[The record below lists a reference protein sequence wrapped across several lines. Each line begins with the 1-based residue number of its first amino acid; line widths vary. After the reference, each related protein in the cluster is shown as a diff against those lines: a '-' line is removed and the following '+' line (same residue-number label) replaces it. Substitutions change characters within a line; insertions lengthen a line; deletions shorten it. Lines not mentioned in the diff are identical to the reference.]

1 MAINVANICCQVCLS
16 MRSAC
21 EAFFVL
27 KLRMCFGLLVLVSVM
42 FVAGL
47 AHVPTPVCCS
57 KYTLLPGF
65 VFSSG
70 NGAWAR
76 AFFL

>member
-1 MAINVANICCQVCLS
+1 MLQTSALRFACQCVVLVKL
-16 MRSAC
+16 
-21 EAFFVL
+21 FVSN
-27 KLRMCFGLLVLVSVM
+27 LRMCSGLVVLVSVM

-47 AHVPTPVCCS
+47 AHVPTPVCCL

-70 NGAWAR
+70 DGAWSR
-76 AFFL
+76 VFFL